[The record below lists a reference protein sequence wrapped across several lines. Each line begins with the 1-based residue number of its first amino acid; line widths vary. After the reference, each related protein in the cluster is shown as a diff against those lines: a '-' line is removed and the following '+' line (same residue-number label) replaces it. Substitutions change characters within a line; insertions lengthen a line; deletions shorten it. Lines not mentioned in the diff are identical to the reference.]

1 MNRCVG
7 DAEPSRASLFFR
19 DTRETPLH
27 RRSVPNRW
35 LVLATGLATA
45 LALVGSAVPALAGN
59 TRSVTVGSAADGLLP
74 SVTVSAGESIIFPL
88 TVKNVGKQTLNNVML
103 AVGQDGLPL
112 VVEKNPQ
119 TAVVPQPPVDLPA
132 GVTISDNGTGGGLC
146 TGGARLS
153 CTVGTLAARDSFAIT
168 VTVSSTRA
176 ATAATIP
183 TKAVVTVAEIGNDQG
198 SNTDTFAAEG
208 SLNLLAFSCDSISA
222 YRTNGQ
228 SKVVSTCAVTDP
240 GNLNGQSAT
249 IVLPQNLSAIALN
262 DALSQACPAQLD
274 TCYSNAT
281 VEANIE
287 ADSASDTLT
296 WVLDLKLAPGANVNV
311 YKVVVYH
318 EDDSGDITL
327 IPLTKKN
334 ACKTAA
340 QTNCGVAEIVEID
353 GFQVLRV
360 TIQTAGNGKVRW

>member
-1 MNRCVG
+1 MC
-7 DAEPSRASLFFR
+7 S
-19 DTRETPLH
+19 T
-27 RRSVPNRW
+27 
-35 LVLATGLATA
+35 
-45 LALVGSAVPALAGN
+45 
-59 TRSVTVGSAADGLLP
+59 
-74 SVTVSAGESIIFPL
+74 
-88 TVKNVGKQTLNNVML
+88 
-103 AVGQDGLPL
+103 
-112 VVEKNPQ
+112 
-119 TAVVPQPPVDLPA
+119 VVPQQPTDLPD
-132 GVTISDNGTGGGLC
+132 GVTISDSDTGGGRC
-146 TGGARLS
+146 TGGAKLS
-153 CTVGTLAARDSFAIT
+153 CTIGSLGARASFVIMVT
-168 VTVSSTRA
+168 VTSTEA
-176 ATAATIP
+176 AEEAVIP

-228 SKVVSTCAVTDP
+228 SNVVKTCGVTDP
-240 GNLNGQSAT
+240 ENLNGQSASVT
-249 IVLPQNLSAIALN
+249 LPASLTTIALN
-262 DALSQACPAQLD
+262 DNIAQVCPAQLD